1 LRDTLFSS
9 TPLPRRS
16 IARDRH
22 SSARGNEPPVGNR
35 NDAPTESRAFVFADP
50 ASQSL
55 VRLLTRIAPS
65 DVPVMIS
72 GESGTG
78 KKVVARHIHTTSG
91 RTGAFVV
98 VNCSAIADQLAGE
111 SFVSAA
117 SAAAA
122 GVIRSEHWFESAR
135 HGTLFLDE
143 VADLPA
149 TLQSQLLRVLQE
161 HEAARAG
168 TQDPGAN
175 DVRLI
180 AGTKVDLSEAVSAG
194 HFRLELF
201 YRLNVGQVGLLPLR
215 ERRSD
220 VAALAHHF
228 LGLYGKRLK
237 LPLAR
242 LSQDAIAALTQYSW
256 PGNIRELENVI
267 RFALLVAPDQELRT
281 EHLKL
286 GGIAAILQAAGAPE
300 RVETDEPPT
309 TLSGLLVGMF
319 QAPGERLL
327 DHLESK
333 VVAEA
338 FEFTGRNQVRTAALL
353 GISRNVLRTLL
364 RKHGLL
370 VIRRKKARGGTVSM

>member
-1 LRDTLFSS
+1 M
-9 TPLPRRS
+9 
-16 IARDRH
+16 
-22 SSARGNEPPVGNR
+22 
-35 NDAPTESRAFVFADP
+35 VFADP
-50 ASQSL
+50 ASRSL
-55 VRLLTRIAPS
+55 VKLLTRIAPS

-78 KKVVARHIHTTSG
+78 KEVVARHIHTTSG

-98 VNCSAIADQLAGE
+98 MNCSAIADQLAGE
-111 SFVSAA
+111 SFVSGA
-117 SAAAA
+117 SQGAH
-122 GVIRSEHWFESAR
+122 GVIRSERWFESAS

-143 VADLPA
+143 IADLPA
-149 TLQSQLLRVLQE
+149 TVQSQLLRVLQE

-168 TQDPGAN
+168 SPDPGTN

-180 AGTKVDLSEAVSAG
+180 AATKVDLSEAVSAG

-215 ERRSD
+215 QRRSD

-237 LPLAR
+237 LPLPR
-242 LSQDAIAALTQYSW
+242 LSQDAIVTLTQYSW
-256 PGNIRELENVI
+256 PGNVRELENVI

-286 GGIAAILQAAGAPE
+286 GGVPAIPQPAGPPE
-300 RVETDEPPT
+300 RLESDEPPT
-309 TLSGLLVGMF
+309 TLSRLLVEMF

-327 DHLESK
+327 NDLENK

-338 FEFTGRNQVRTAALL
+338 FEFAGRNQVRTAALL
-353 GISRNVLRTLL
+353 GVSRNILRTLL

-370 VIRRKKARGGTVSM
+370 VIRRRKARGGTA

>member
-1 LRDTLFSS
+1 MRDTLFSS
-9 TPLPRRS
+9 TAPPRRP

-22 SSARGNEPPVGNR
+22 SSARGYEPPVGNT
-35 NDAPTESRAFVFADP
+35 NAAPDESRPLVFADP

-98 VNCSAIADQLAGE
+98 VNCSAIADELAGE
-111 SFVSAA
+111 SLVPVA
-117 SAAAA
+117 SQTAA
-122 GVIRSEHWFESAR
+122 GVIRGEHWFESAR

-143 VADLPA
+143 IAALPA

-168 TQDPGAN
+168 VRDPGAN

-180 AGTKVDLSEAVSAG
+180 AATKVDLSEAVSAG

-215 ERRSD
+215 ERRD
-220 VAALAHHF
+220 VAAT
-228 LGLYGKRLK
+228 
-237 LPLAR
+237 LPQR
-242 LSQDAIAALTQYSW
+242 
-256 PGNIRELENVI
+256 
-267 RFALLVAPDQELRT
+267 
-281 EHLKL
+281 
-286 GGIAAILQAAGAPE
+286 
-300 RVETDEPPT
+300 
-309 TLSGLLVGMF
+309 
-319 QAPGERLL
+319 
-327 DHLESK
+327 
-333 VVAEA
+333 
-338 FEFTGRNQVRTAALL
+338 
-353 GISRNVLRTLL
+353 
-364 RKHGLL
+364 
-370 VIRRKKARGGTVSM
+370 